1 MGLFTAMN
9 TSASGLSAQQLRIDL
24 ISNNLANVETTRTTE
39 GGAFKRSMAI
49 FRPRNE
55 VGKQKSAVF
64 PQVLEPGVG
73 TGVRVVRIEKDNSP
87 GRLVFDPNHP
97 DAIKFGPKKGYVEY
111 PNVNLVKEMT
121 DMISAKRSYE
131 ANVTCMTAAKQMFVK
146 ALDIGLR

>member
-1 MGLFTAMN
+1 MGIFTAMN
-9 TSASGLSAQQLRIDL
+9 TSASGLSAQQLRLDI

-39 GGAFKRSMAI
+39 GGAFKRSMAV

-55 VGKQKSAVF
+55 IARQKSSIF
-64 PQVLEPGVG
+64 PRVLDPGVG

-87 GRLVFDPNHP
+87 GRLVFDPSHP
-97 DAIKFGPKKGYVEY
+97 DAIKYGPKKGYVEY

-121 DMISAKRSYE
+121 DMISARRSYE
-131 ANVTCMTAAKQMFVK
+131 ANVTAMNAAKQMFVK

>member
-9 TSASGLSAQQLRIDL
+9 TSASGLSAQQMRIDI

-39 GGAFKRSMAI
+39 GGAFKRSIAI

-55 VGKQKSAVF
+55 IGQQKSSVF
-64 PQVLEPGVG
+64 PRVLEPGIG
-73 TGVRVVRIEKDNSP
+73 TGVRVVRIEKADSA
-87 GRLVFDPNHP
+87 GRLVYDPTHP
-97 DAIKFGPKKGYVEY
+97 DAIKTGPKAGYVEY

-121 DMISAKRSYE
+121 DMIAARRSYE
-131 ANVTCMTAAKQMFVK
+131 ANVTVMSASKDMFLR